1 MTSDPTQPRDTPAVP
16 AELPAAEAAPVEA
29 ADAASDKPRRRSKRS
44 LARPRFS
51 VPRLRKRSKPGAKA
65 GIELSDL
72 ARMPSPQGVQS
83 AVTVTCIDYGPT
95 QARVQEVTN
104 MGAFLAIHRPE
115 WATVRWINVDGL
127 ADMSVVRGLTEKY
140 HLHPLAVEDILHVTH
155 RPKIEAYNEDGTF
168 QARLF
173 IIARMLELVD
183 NHLHS
188 EQISIFLGH
197 HTVLTFQESPGD
209 VWGGIRQRI
218 QTAGSRL
225 RGNDASF
232 LLHSLLDAIVDHCF
246 PILEFYGDRLEDV
259 EAEVL
264 QRPTPAAIQ
273 EIHSLKRELLL
284 LRRAVWPMREVI
296 NSLQRE
302 PHDCMSEATRTYM
315 RDIYDHLVQIIDI
328 VETYR
333 EMATGLTETYMSAM
347 SQRLNEVMKVLTII
361 GTIFI
366 PLTFLAGVYGMN
378 FKHLPE
384 LEWHWGYA
392 MFWGICLVTAG
403 AMFAWFRKRQW
414 L

>member
-1 MTSDPTQPRDTPAVP
+1 MPSDPDQPQDRAAPP
-16 AELPAAEAAPVEA
+16 AEVPPAETTPGGTEVPPP
-29 ADAASDKPRRRSKRS
+29 DKPRRRAKRGVP
-44 LARPRFS
+44 RPRFS
-51 VPRLRKRSKPGAKA
+51 VPRLRKRKKPGAVA
-65 GIELSDL
+65 GIELSEL
-72 ARMPSPQGVQS
+72 AKMPDAGE
-83 AVTVTCIDYGPT
+83 ARAEAAVTCIDYGPHSA
-95 QARVQEVTN
+95 QVVEVRDLA
-104 MGAFLAIHRPE
+104 GFLAAHRPE

-127 ADMSVVRGLTEKY
+127 NDMAVIRGLAEKY

-155 RPKIEAYNEDGTF
+155 RPKVEAYNEEGAY

-183 NHLHS
+183 GHIHG

-197 HTVLTFQESPGD
+197 HTVLTFQESRGD
-209 VWGGIRQRI
+209 VWDGIRQRI
-218 QTAGSRL
+218 QTPGSRL

-232 LLHSLLDAIVDHCF
+232 LVHSMLDAIVDHCF

-264 QRPTPAAIQ
+264 QRPTPSAIQ
-273 EIHSLKRELLL
+273 EIHTLKRQLLL

-302 PHDCMSEATRTYM
+302 PHDCMSDATRTYM

-378 FKHLPE
+378 FKYFPRS
-384 LEWHWGYA
+384 G
-392 MFWGICLVTAG
+392 GAG
-403 AMFAWFRKRQW
+403 DTRCSGSSA
-414 L
+414 